1 MIENFVR
8 DPHDH
13 DVLLGRGG
21 LSNHHP
27 GNNWFRRL
35 VRSNKALY
43 DQAQK
48 HTKLL
53 VAKAIVH
60 HVQAQDPPGRFLEKD
75 KESGVWKEATYNKA
89 VHKTSQALRERKLL
103 ENEVNLQVQQTLQS
117 LAIPIA
123 PLGDGITAQA
133 AATVT
138 PSPAPVALERE
149 QFDTKPP
156 ALQQTASWFF
166 RNHKKPKTASSTL
179 SNNIPPPPGPVR
191 QQSSGFLRFFSKAP
205 QGSAAINND
214 TAMMHGGFDQSL
226 EPTRFAPADAN
237 FLGTSQYVE
246 PVSLNNPLFQNIFNH
261 DGTSSHAIEPLP
273 LNNNKKRS
281 RDTFEPLPHTDAPAL
296 TRLTTQVSDWL
307 QSFWPIGEDRNGPE
321 EEVEAQQHQ
330 PMHAADS
337 VRHQP
342 QRPKER
348 RPQKQLHH
356 ANQSAA
362 VAPATTSQTS
372 ASPDLNDQL
381 TVVAESVAN
390 LKQQIQ
396 TKQIGTSA
404 AATIQQIQMQLEQM
418 QAAIASS
425 TTSSSSSTNVDE
437 ATTITASTVGL
448 ESSPPPTTLQPSVT
462 SALWTLAS
470 TPSRLFSGLSSMF
483 GDSTSD
489 GEVHHEGIR
498 ELGGSL
504 DTIGGHDMHSGGLT
518 SNGIMKNTLNGT
530 TEDIGLDPL
539 DSSVHQPP
547 LEDNNS
553 ASLMP
558 PPPLGMAQF
567 GGNRNNNVNP
577 FTSIPKVA
585 DMEQDPRF
593 GRKASGSL
601 FDDGDD

>member
-1 MIENFVR
+1 MAENNNNNNNNMIENFVR

-123 PLGDGITAQA
+123 PLGDGITTQA

-138 PSPAPVALERE
+138 PSPAPVTLEE
-149 QFDTKPP
+149 
-156 ALQQTASWFF
+156 
-166 RNHKKPKTASSTL
+166 
-179 SNNIPPPPGPVR
+179 NNLTPSHLLCNKRLR

-261 DGTSSHAIEPLP
+261 DGTSSHSIEPLP

-307 QSFWPIGEDRNGPE
+307 QSFWPIGEDRSGPD

-330 PMHAADS
+330 PMHAADPT
-337 VRHQP
+337 RHQP

-356 ANQSAA
+356 SHQTAT

-372 ASPDLNDQL
+372 ASPDLNVQL

-437 ATTITASTVGL
+437 ATTIAASTVGL
-448 ESSPPPTTLQPSVT
+448 ASSPPPTTLQPSVT

-567 GGNRNNNVNP
+567 GGNKNNNANP